1 MMRMAGVIRL
11 IVIIILAVL
20 ALLSV
25 FLLLLMSASTG
36 IEAVGVN
43 GEVGADLRCGV
54 LRVPIYP
61 RRKKGAEPGQ
71 GKLQKPKKPK
81 KQKKTAKY
89 KRVFNKEELDI
100 GEILGIVMDILEE
113 LGGTLN
119 ISRLRVRILIGT
131 DDAAKTGILLGYA
144 SALIGMAVPFFEN
157 TFEMKDYH
165 INVDA
170 DFDADHTIWAFD
182 TFLYVRPIRIIS
194 ILLRH
199 SPKLFRL
206 YKRLFKKVEAE
217 TNE

>member
-1 MMRMAGVIRL
+1 M

-20 ALLSV
+20 ALLAV
-25 FLLLLMSASTG
+25 LLLLLASARAG

-43 GEVGADLRCGV
+43 GKVSVDLRYGV
-54 LRVPIYP
+54 LRIPIYP
-61 RRKKGAEPGQ
+61 RRKKEAESKPQ
-71 GKLQKPKKPK
+71 KEEKPQKPKKSK
-81 KQKKTAKY
+81 KPAKY

-100 GEILGIVMDILEE
+100 GEVLGIVMDILEE
-113 LGGTLN
+113 LGSRIN
-119 ISRLRVRILIGT
+119 ISRLRVRVLIGT
-131 DDAAKTGILLGYA
+131 DDAAKTGMLLGYA

-182 TFLYVRPIRIIS
+182 TFLYVRPIRVVS
-194 ILLRH
+194 VMLRH